1 MVAIYGLIMA
11 IVFTSKI
18 SALPSH
24 QLLSPAAAYTSYAI
38 FWGGLTVGTCN
49 LACGVSVGINGS
61 GAALADAADASMCV
75 ICPSAKC
82 RS

>member
-1 MVAIYGLIMA
+1 MA
-11 IVFTSKI
+11 IVFTAKI

-75 ICPSAKC
+75 PYLPAECCSM
-82 RS
+82 